1 MGDRHF
7 AGAGVAA
14 GLGTQRDGFR
24 RDPMVCDGAALFY
37 HLFVQGK
44 RFAPAERSKI
54 LLTPQ
59 NRGNAN
65 GRGYDPQQPERGDG
79 VRTGSVAYHKLVI
92 RNTRSLVR
100 VCF

>member
-37 HLFVQGK
+37 HLFAVSYEEPTYIGLRPNVVK
-44 RFAPAERSKI
+44 S
-54 LLTPQ
+54 
-59 NRGNAN
+59 
-65 GRGYDPQQPERGDG
+65 
-79 VRTGSVAYHKLVI
+79 H
-92 RNTRSLVR
+92 
-100 VCF
+100 